1 MQPQSRLNPSEE
13 DTLLERLYE
22 LEMKNSQLQAL
33 VVELLDKNQRLRNEL
48 AHYEEKVVTRPS
60 L

>member
-33 VVELLDKNQRLRNEL
+33 VVELLDKNQRLRSEL
-48 AHYEEKVVTRPS
+48 ARFEEKVVAKPS
-60 L
+60 P